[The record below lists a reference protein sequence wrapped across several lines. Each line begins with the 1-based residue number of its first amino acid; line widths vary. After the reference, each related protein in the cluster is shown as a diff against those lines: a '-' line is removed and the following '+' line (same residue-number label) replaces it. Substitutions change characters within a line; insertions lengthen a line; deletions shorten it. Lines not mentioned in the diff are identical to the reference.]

1 MLVRRDRKLPN
12 QVSRSRS
19 EEIHPRNPADAHG
32 HLARVPRR
40 SPLPHAG
47 RSTATSLACFA
58 ESRQAQADLRQ
69 SAAQLGVFPS
79 SYDLTPKQMLDE
91 SNLHASRR
99 DPLWGSWGPHW
110 DNRFRRS
117 AAGTAGDALVKF
129 HPTQA
134 CNRCAHLRGP
144 QMTRLKTTSF
154 DENCSRIVW
163 NMAHSVGVA
172 AFADNKT
179 LKSAA

>member
-1 MLVRRDRKLPN
+1 MQWTACDKRPQGRESFRK
-12 QVSRSRS
+12 
-19 EEIHPRNPADAHG
+19 A
-32 HLARVPRR
+32 LAIAV
-40 SPLPHAG
+40 G
-47 RSTATSLACFA
+47 
-58 ESRQAQADLRQ
+58 D
-69 SAAQLGVFPS
+69 G
-79 SYDLTPKQMLDE
+79 
-91 SNLHASRR
+91 SRR

-154 DENCSRIVW
+154 YENCHCEKFDRAAEKGADISHYLDWSAARFCYE
-163 NMAHSVGVA
+163 VA
-172 AFADNKT
+172 AEAS
-179 LKSAA
+179 KSAGQFGG